1 MLFFL
6 DQHGCAKNQVD
17 GELLIGILNA
27 KGWTRTDI
35 PDEATLIIINSC
47 GFIESAKQ
55 ESLEAV
61 ITARTAYPNA
71 RVLLAGCLSE
81 RYPEELSETLLEADA
96 FFGNGD
102 LSRFPELLEQ
112 MFPAEGTPT
121 ARPVLC
127 PPICGVPSGERPE
140 LLSFPGSA
148 YVKITEGC
156 DNYCSFCA
164 IPLIR
169 GPLRSRTI
177 SDIADE
183 CESLV
188 LRGVWE
194 INLIGQDLGSFGLD
208 GGISVPFGEKSPLA
222 QLLARISTLS
232 GDFRIR
238 LLYIHPDN
246 FPRDILP
253 VMVADPRL
261 LPYFDIPFQSGDTT
275 VIHRMNRKGNP
286 EDYLRLVEDIRG
298 AFVESPYGKA
308 VLRSTFLLGFPG
320 ETEKSFKKTVSF
332 LTKLRCLWSGA
343 FIWSRE
349 EGTASESF
357 GRGASKKTA
366 QKRLDALLEIQR
378 TITPEELSFFVGQHL
393 EVLVEELIPLSDEDR
408 ATAERTKM
416 PPTQLALAR
425 AWFQAPDVDGSVVL
439 QFDETTRDNRGKP
452 LEPGSV
458 VTAKILN
465 VNGVDVE
472 AVVL

>member
-1 MLFFL
+1 MFFFL

-27 KGWTRTDI
+27 KGWTKTDN

-61 ITARTAYPNA
+61 ITARTAYPHA

-81 RYPEELSETLLEADA
+81 RYSEELSETLVEADA
-96 FFGNGD
+96 LFGNGD
-102 LSRFPELLEQ
+102 LSRFPELLDQ
-112 MFPAEGTPT
+112 MFSIDGEPKT
-121 ARPVLC
+121 RPVLC
-127 PPICGVPSGERPE
+127 PPICGVPSGERPV

-177 SDIADE
+177 SAIAGE

-188 LRGVWE
+188 SRGVWE

-208 GGISVPFGEKSPLA
+208 GAKSVLPGEKSPLA
-222 QLLARISTLS
+222 NLLTKISALS
-232 GDFRIR
+232 GNFRIR

-253 VMVADPRL
+253 VMAGDPRL
-261 LPYFDIPFQSGDTT
+261 LPYFDIPFQSGDEA
-275 VIHRMNRKGNP
+275 VIHRMNRKGTP
-286 EDYLRLVEDIRG
+286 ADYLRLVEDIRA
-298 AFVESPYGKA
+298 AFCDSPHGKA
-308 VLRSTFLLGFPG
+308 VLRTTFLLGFPG
-320 ETEKSFKKTVSF
+320 ESSESFKKTASF
-332 LTKLRCLWSGA
+332 LTTLRCLWSGA

-349 EGTASESF
+349 EGTASAAF
-357 GRGASKKTA
+357 GRGATKKTA
-366 QKRLDALLEIQR
+366 QKRLETLLEIQR
-378 TITPEELSFFVGQHL
+378 TITPEELSFFVGKNL
-393 EVLVEELIPLSDEDR
+393 EVLVEELIPLSDDDIAR
-408 ATAERTKM
+408 AERAKM
-416 PPTQLALAR
+416 PPTRLALAR

-439 QFDETTRDNRGKP
+439 QFDETARDTCGKA

-458 VTAKILN
+458 ITARITG

-472 AVVL
+472 AAVL